1 MISEGVHRSL
11 LGNKPTTP
19 VTYDLLNS
27 FSNGLHYQIR
37 VLLNKTCCSFSPLW
51 SPLVCKKTDKS
62 GLIWQ
67 LLKCSSKE
75 FKKGLDIRAAT
86 SYRYSLSLFKKKHPL
101 PNISTFLC
109 LHISKLSELCLSNFV
124 SNLSYLMCS
133 FLISSLRSQCKS
145 DIFYNLHAKPHYC
158 KQVSPL
164 LRVFLFLFV
173 LLQTLFK
180 LTLISVFTRK

>member
-1 MISEGVHRSL
+1 MQKSFKPAYFIIATRGDSVIRPEGVHRSL

-51 SPLVCKKTDKS
+51 SPLLCKRTDKS

-67 LLKCSSKE
+67 LIKCSSKE
-75 FKKGLDIRAAT
+75 FKKGLQSCYILQLQ
-86 SYRYSLSLFKKKHPL
+86 SEFIQEKKHPL
-101 PNISTFLC
+101 PNISTFLR

-124 SNLSYLMCS
+124 SNPSCL
-133 FLISSLRSQCKS
+133 FDVLISN
-145 DIFYNLHAKPHYC
+145 I
-158 KQVSPL
+158 
-164 LRVFLFLFV
+164 V
-173 LLQTLFK
+173 LAIPMQ
-180 LTLISVFTRK
+180 I